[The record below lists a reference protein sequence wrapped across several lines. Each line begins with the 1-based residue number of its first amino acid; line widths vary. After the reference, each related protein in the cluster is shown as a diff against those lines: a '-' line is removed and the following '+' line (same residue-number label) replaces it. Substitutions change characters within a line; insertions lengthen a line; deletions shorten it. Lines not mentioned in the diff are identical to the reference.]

1 MRISGCRWYLSDRK
15 LQKIGRAKARGI
27 DESSFQDTSTAQSIL
42 SISSRDPGVA
52 RWECHG
58 CCRGGALR
66 ELHRDCS
73 AASISRSPPPYCYVL
88 DFIDAFSYDIEG
100 DF

>member
-1 MRISGCRWYLSDRK
+1 MVSLNQAAEKWPREDKEYKFPRQDAA
-15 LQKIGRAKARGI
+15 RAV
-27 DESSFQDTSTAQSIL
+27 L

-73 AASISRSPPPYCYVL
+73 AASISRSPPPYCYVRL
-88 DFIDAFSYDIEG
+88 ILQTQFSYDI
-100 DF
+100 

>member
-1 MRISGCRWYLSDRK
+1 MSIVK
-15 LQKIGRAKARGI
+15 LAEKTR
-27 DESSFQDTSTAQSIL
+27 DTELSFQAQAQRAVL

-52 RWECHG
+52 LWECHG

-88 DFIDAFSYDIEG
+88 LILYRRVSYNIREDFY
-100 DF
+100 